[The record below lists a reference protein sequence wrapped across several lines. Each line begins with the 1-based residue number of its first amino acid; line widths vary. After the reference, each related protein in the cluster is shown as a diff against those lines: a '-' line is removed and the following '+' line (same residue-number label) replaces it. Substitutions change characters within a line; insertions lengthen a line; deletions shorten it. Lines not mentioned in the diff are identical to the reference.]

1 MQALRVRGSALSLS
15 LFSCL
20 LLVAYGC
27 GDDDEPPPVDGG
39 MTDGMVLP
47 DGDLPDGFLPDGD
60 RPDGSV
66 TPGDLFPPPTIT
78 TCPGDALPAPSEGRC
93 TVTAGNAALLITG
106 DVLTPGEV
114 FRGGQVLVG
123 TDGLIAC
130 VGCDCTSATGAGEA
144 TQVVCPDSVVSPGL
158 INAHDHLPFG
168 QGLPYSADS
177 VGMLTDERYEHRHD
191 WRRGLD
197 GHTRVSAA
205 SNFTT
210 VPQQLWVELRQLM
223 SGTTSVFGQGGPAG
237 LIRNLDNGNRNDL
250 PGTDFAEYQTFPLRD
265 SDGTKR
271 NSDCSYAFCD
281 GQACGFG
288 SPRHLQYVPHVAEGI
303 DEAARNEFR
312 CMREGTNGHRRAN
325 SPRSSTALVF
335 CRRTSPK

>member
-1 MQALRVRGSALSLS
+1 
-15 LFSCL
+15 
-20 LLVAYGC
+20 
-27 GDDDEPPPVDGG
+27 

-237 LIRNLDNGNRNDL
+237 LFETSMAEIETTSPAQTCGL
-250 PGTDFAEYQTFPLRD
+250 PDVSTERLRRDEAKLGLFVCYLRWSSQWSRVDATFNTCR
-265 SDGTKR
+265 T
-271 NSDCSYAFCD
+271 
-281 GQACGFG
+281 
-288 SPRHLQYVPHVAEGI
+288 SPEGI

-312 CMREGTNGHRRAN
+312 CMREGTDDGCRRAKSGVHPRRWSHGGGHRRN
-325 SPRSSTALVF
+325 DRRRCRTDLVSAHKHHAV
-335 CRRTSPK
+335 R